1 MYLIKTVGHVYKI
14 HVANCKYKYKKNYKK
29 YKYFSYSHLIHA
41 ANCFHAPNSHV
52 YIETRGH
59 LATCL
64 Q

>member
-41 ANCFHAPNSHV
+41 ANWPRVIN
-52 YIETRGH
+52 TRDQ
-59 LATCL
+59 LAT
-64 Q
+64 